1 MQSNNKL
8 YILYFYCIGYTDNDW
23 STRVLRMDQYQE
35 ELIRRML
42 SDLEELGLSNRIQ
55 EFYQEQLQKVIKE
68 KEQIQQVLQQE
79 RDEQVQEKAAL
90 IQKFKEDTTHLKE
103 TKAILEARID
113 QLQKKLQEGRLLMSH
128 FLKQKGKE
136 VKTATVISEKDEEIE
151 LSKIKEKK
159 LRQELQEK
167 VEPLQQQLQ
176 QSIIPQSGMC
186 VCILHGSRYDVS
198 VLFQI

>member
-23 STRVLRMDQYQE
+23 STSVLRMDQYQE
-35 ELIRRML
+35 ELIRRTR
-42 SDLEELGLSNRIQ
+42 SDLEELGLSNKIQ

-136 VKTATVISEKDEEIE
+136 VKTGTVSEKDD
-151 LSKIKEKK
+151 
-159 LRQELQEK
+159 
-167 VEPLQQQLQ
+167 VESLEQQLKQ
-176 QSIIPQSGMC
+176 FSIPQSGMC
-186 VCILHGSRYDVS
+186 VCCEW
-198 VLFQI
+198 